1 MTGLGIVAVVFLSI
15 VVVAV
20 IVLASIICAAG
31 GKQMPR
37 VRLVPAQTQLTRKWA
52 RAMFFNRLISLEEL
66 NHFYSIL
73 PEDLPESGKLPK

>member
-1 MTGLGIVAVVFLSI
+1 MMGVFAVVFLSI

-20 IVLASIICAAG
+20 MVLAVIICAAG
-31 GKQMPR
+31 GKQMPC

-73 PEDLPESGKLPK
+73 PEDLPGDTKLPK

>member
-1 MTGLGIVAVVFLSI
+1 MMGIVASVFLGL
-15 VVVAV
+15 VVVAIIAV
-20 IVLASIICAAG
+20 AAIICAAG

-73 PEDLPESGKLPK
+73 PEDLPEATKLPK